1 MLLALTIL
9 LRVFVAG
16 VPFFCGKQGRAAR
29 CVRYGPPLW
38 YLLVGLLMLPRDVTA
53 QEAVADAPAMSGV
66 KQPGARVAVLLAQV
80 NMLADSE
87 DRSKG

>member
-1 MLLALTIL
+1 
-9 LRVFVAG
+9 
-16 VPFFCGKQGRAAR
+16 
-29 CVRYGPPLW
+29 
-38 YLLVGLLMLPRDVTA
+38 MLPRDVTA